1 MTGGSG
7 AASSSSAPKGPK
19 KKKSAVAT
27 ARKLRVNPSPSG
39 EPEVGQG
46 EVIPADRPK
55 LCVPAMPKSAP
66 AKAELHRPELRGMI
80 KQKIQELEF
89 KVVLELFS
97 AVARL
102 VPKDEVRKNP
112 KAKAALDKEWENL
125 RTKGVWDESRVREC
139 KSIVDEARRTGET
152 VHLGRIFEACFE
164 KGSELPADDPR
175 RKFKGIQFFRAI
187 MSATKTQTTLC
198 SLNSAVAPPQWKQ
211 PSCSMPLGHSPVSPK
226 PKLMRSKH
234 IFRPSLLVC
243 PLGFL
248 CHGTGGQSIGPKNS
262 GSRWFLWS

>member
-39 EPEVGQG
+39 EPEVGQC

-55 LCVPAMPKSAP
+55 FCGPAMPKSAP

-125 RTKGVWDESRVREC
+125 RTKGICDESRVREC
-139 KSIVDEARRTGET
+139 KSIVDEARRTGEP
-152 VHLGRIFEACFE
+152 VHLGRFS
-164 KGSELPADDPR
+164 KPVLKKD
-175 RKFKGIQFFRAI
+175 
-187 MSATKTQTTLC
+187 
-198 SLNSAVAPPQWKQ
+198 LNFPPMILVANSRVVQL
-211 PSCSMPLGHSPVSPK
+211 SYSFS
-226 PKLMRSKH
+226 
-234 IFRPSLLVC
+234 
-243 PLGFL
+243 
-248 CHGTGGQSIGPKNS
+248 GQ
-262 GSRWFLWS
+262 